1 LKRSPQLSPAVNP
14 EILTPDEVAALLR
27 VAPSFVYE
35 KTRRRSRDPLPTHRI
50 GKYLR
55 FRRSE
60 VLAWF
65 DRTAQPAPKNRGRR

>member
-1 LKRSPQLSPAVNP
+1 MSVKPATSFDNTL

-27 VAPSFVYE
+27 VSPSFVYE
-35 KTRRRSRDPLPTHRI
+35 KTRRRQRNPLPTHRI

-65 DRTAQPAPKNRGRR
+65 DRTAQPATKKRGRR

>member
-1 LKRSPQLSPAVNP
+1 MASSPFQEA
-14 EILTPDEVAALLR
+14 EILTSEEVAKLFKVSLCWIHM
-27 VAPSFVYE
+27 
-35 KTRRRSRDPLPTHRI
+35 KCRRRCPNPLPAHRI

-65 DRTAQPAPKNRGRR
+65 DSTLTQAKKKR